1 MKYCPVCHQSFAD
14 DSLNFCLQDGTLL
27 SRQADYEATKVRP
40 GEAPATAILAAA
52 STGATPASPLTQPW
66 TNATQPVP
74 RYSKSSKAAIVIL
87 SAMVLILLIAL
98 VGGGAWIFFS
108 RNNGITP
115 NLNQATPGNANAGER
130 ENRNSQLANANN
142 RNANT
147 NSYVPSF
154 SSSPTPI
161 ASPVDV
167 AAVRQQVVSVLNGW
181 TASVTARDLD
191 AHMSYYAD
199 RLSIYYR
206 ATDVSSS
213 KVRSDTERAFS
224 VYSSLD
230 IRLTNVRVTSDPT
243 GQRATAVFDKTYS
256 FSGEKTTSGSVEEM
270 VLLSNIGGR
279 WRITGEKEMKIYYV
293 TK

>member
-1 MKYCPVCHQSFAD
+1 MKYCPVCHQSFTD

-40 GEAPATAILAAA
+40 GEAPATAILTAA
-52 STGATPASPLTQPW
+52 STGSTPASPLTHRG
-66 TNATQPVP
+66 TNATQPIGS
-74 RYSKSSKAAIVIL
+74 SKSSKAAIVIL

-142 RNANT
+142 RNAKT

-154 SSSPTPI
+154 SPSPTPVP
-161 ASPVDV
+161 SPVDV

-224 VYSSLD
+224 LYSSLD
-230 IRLTNVRVTSDPT
+230 IRLTNVRVTPDPT

-256 FSGEKTTSGSVEEM
+256 FSGEKTSSGSVEEM

-279 WRITGEKEMKIYYV
+279 WRITGEKETKIYYV